1 MSGNNYFYFEK
12 MVKQIPQN
20 QKNLCFFFQFF
31 FFFAKLQKF
40 TPNKNTGINGLDQGQ
55 IFKRNKRQ

>member
-1 MSGNNYFYFEK
+1 VAIIIEK
-12 MVKQIPQN
+12 MMKQIPQN
-20 QKNLCFFFQFF
+20 HKNFVFF
-31 FFFAKLQKF
+31 FFFKFFKEIAKLQNF

>member
-1 MSGNNYFYFEK
+1 

-20 QKNLCFFFQFF
+20 HKILIFFKKNLKI
-31 FFFAKLQKF
+31 AKLQKF